1 MSPMGHSEVRGKSE
15 IGDVKSPSS
24 SFDPD
29 ARVERPQV
37 EAARG
42 AREFSADERV
52 EEKQGGS
59 YKEVFKP
66 GRGEH
71 IEVHHMPADE
81 VNGLERND
89 GPAIAMDRLDHRQ
102 TSSCGMSEAAK
113 EYRAR
118 QAELISEGKFKE
130 AVKMDIDDIH
140 CKFGD
145 RYDGAIQEMLDYSES
160 KGYISDQKGLLND

>member
-1 MSPMGHSEVRGKSE
+1 MGRSEVRGKGE
-15 IGDVKSPSS
+15 VGDVKSPSS
-24 SFDPD
+24 PFDPD
-29 ARVERPQV
+29 ARVERLQV
-37 EAARG
+37 EVARG
-42 AREFSADERV
+42 TREFSADERV
-52 EEKQGGS
+52 GEKRGGS

-66 GRGEH
+66 GRGEN

-102 TSSCGMSEAAK
+102 TASCGMSKAAQ

-118 QAELISEGKFKE
+118 QAEFISEGKFKE
-130 AVKMDIDDIH
+130 AMKMDIDDIH

-145 RYDGAIQEMLDYSES
+145 RYDGSIQQMLDYAES